1 MVFSGGTMKKI
12 LICGLPGTG
21 KTTFA
26 EALKNQIQLK
36 GKTVVWY
43 NADYIRHINND
54 WDFSPDGRIRQ
65 AKRMKHLADTAMTDY
80 SVCDFVAPTKEI
92 RDIFD
97 ADYIIWMDTESWS
110 NYQDTDKVF
119 EKPEDWDFKV
129 QTKEEATDA
138 VKFAL
143 EDILQLK

>member
-1 MVFSGGTMKKI
+1 MKKI

-26 EALKNQIQLK
+26 EELKSQMQLK

-43 NADYIRHINND
+43 NADYIRYINND
-54 WDFSPDGRIRQ
+54 WDFSVEGRIRQ
-65 AKRMKHLADTAMTDY
+65 AKRMKHLADTVMTDY
-80 SVCDFVAPTKEI
+80 VICDFVAPTKEL

-97 ADYIIWMDTESWS
+97 ADYMIWMDTESCS
-110 NYQDTDKVF
+110 KYQDTDKVF
-119 EKPEDWDFKV
+119 EKPIEEWDFKV
-129 QTKEEATDA
+129 QTKEEASYA

-143 EDILQLK
+143 EDILLLM

>member
-1 MVFSGGTMKKI
+1 MKKI

-26 EALKNQIQLK
+26 ESLKSHLQLK

-43 NADYIRHINND
+43 NADYIRYINND
-54 WDFSPDGRIRQ
+54 WDFSPHGRIRQ
-65 AKRMKHLADTAMTDY
+65 AKRMKHLADTVMTDY
-80 SVCDFVAPTKEI
+80 VICDFVAPTKEL

-97 ADYIIWMDTESWS
+97 ADYMIWMDTESS
-110 NYQDTDKVF
+110 SIYQDTDKIF
-119 EKPEDWDFKV
+119 ETPEYGEWDFKV
-129 QTKEEATDA
+129 QTKEEINYA

-143 EDILQLK
+143 EDILQLR